1 LLLSFPGINVVSAAD
16 FGGAAGPMDHDATAK
31 ALTGRAG
38 RCPSRYQSDKVDK
51 ADGPLVRAGNRAPRA
66 AVLGITD
73 NLIVCNHH
81 CQALA
86 TQWAAQGKDPRHAR
100 VKVGLRFGR
109 IAFQMVAGRQVFR
122 HPAIQ
127 GRHYILDKLTA
138 FHRGHDTGLAAVLRD
153 SQAAVAQVPP
163 REHAAEARP
172 LQEELQKIH
181 DGRRRGP
188 QLLGDL
194 LPIVLA
200 RLGVGVVPSA
210 ESGE

>member
-1 LLLSFPGINVVSAAD
+1 
-16 FGGAAGPMDHDATAK
+16 
-31 ALTGRAG
+31 
-38 RCPSRYQSDKVDK
+38 
-51 ADGPLVRAGNRAPRA
+51 
-66 AVLGITD
+66 
-73 NLIVCNHH
+73 
-81 CQALA
+81 
-86 TQWAAQGKDPRHAR
+86 
-100 VKVGLRFGR
+100 
-109 IAFQMVAGRQVFR
+109 
-122 HPAIQ
+122 
-127 GRHYILDKLTA
+127 
-138 FHRGHDTGLAAVLRD
+138 VLRD